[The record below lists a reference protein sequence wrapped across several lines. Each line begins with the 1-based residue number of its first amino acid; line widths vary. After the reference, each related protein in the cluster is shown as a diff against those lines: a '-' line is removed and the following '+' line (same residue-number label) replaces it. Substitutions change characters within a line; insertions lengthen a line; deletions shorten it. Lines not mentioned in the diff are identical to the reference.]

1 MGRRLNSRVTAGLGS
16 SHVDGG
22 GAEEAWLGEWQRRV
36 HCWARALPAQ
46 GRTLY
51 HCAGALGLHLSSRL
65 EGVYRAALRG
75 GGGGG
80 ALPPQGGATPG
91 AGSTGGGGSIDG
103 CAWLE
108 TEALTLP
115 DFPPLPNEPSAFR
128 LPAIPQLLPR
138 GAWRGAWDELLL
150 RGELPTLP
158 AEHATRE
165 EGGVIAG
172 GPVGGAIAGGL
183 GAVAGGAF
191 ALGLLVLL
199 LGPSGGGKRR
209 APCRI
214 DVRASRVVSE

>member
-1 MGRRLNSRVTAGLGS
+1 M
-16 SHVDGG
+16 
-22 GAEEAWLGEWQRRV
+22 
-36 HCWARALPAQ
+36 
-46 GRTLY
+46 
-51 HCAGALGLHLSSRL
+51 
-65 EGVYRAALRG
+65 
-75 GGGGG
+75 
-80 ALPPQGGATPG
+80 
-91 AGSTGGGGSIDG
+91 
-103 CAWLE
+103 
-108 TEALTLP
+108 TLP

-172 GPVGGAIAGGL
+172 GAVGGAIAGGL